1 MKESRFQKFTA
12 QTIKRNEIQL
22 ADYNPRLIDPVNKKL
37 LRKGIKEHGLV
48 EPLVWNRR
56 TGRLVS
62 GHQRLSIMDS
72 LEKTKD
78 YSLTVSVIDVD
89 EREEKILNVQ
99 LNNASMQGVFDV
111 QMLGD
116 LALDTDI
123 SLEELGFTDLD
134 AETMFGGEEK
144 YQALFDDPPAVSEA
158 KDKLKEFKKTRETLK
173 QEYAKDATVEEYMV
187 LTFSSPEQARDF
199 RETLHIPESE
209 RSFTFDRLYQWMQ
222 SVLSDEDEDD
232 EYNDGEYD
240 EPDEYDSDDEE
251 GEDSEED
258 FDSEEDDSEEDSE
271 DDEEFDDSEWEEY
284 DPEGLSEYIKALA
297 DQAVAIDA
305 ERRQKADAETQGAV
319 IQETEDAESG
329 APSAEEADAEMEA
342 ETGENG

>member
-1 MKESRFQKFTA
+1 MRESKYQKFTA
-12 QTIKRNEIQL
+12 QTIKRSDIKL
-22 ADYNPRLIDPVNKKL
+22 AEYNPRLIDPVNKRL

-48 EPLVWNRR
+48 EPLVWNKR

-72 LEKTKD
+72 LEKGQD

-144 YQALFDDPPAVSEA
+144 YQALFDDPPAVTET

-173 QEYAKDATVEEYMV
+173 KEYAKEATVEEYMV
-187 LTFSSPEQARDF
+187 ITFNNAEQARDF

-209 RSFTFDRLYQWMQ
+209 RNFTFDRLYQWME
-222 SVLSDEDEDD
+222 SVMSDNDNEYEEEDEY
-232 EYNDGEYD
+232 EDGYD
-240 EPDEYDSDDEE
+240 EPDEYDLEDETGESELYDDEDYDDDDE
-251 GEDSEED
+251 GDDYELEE
-258 FDSEEDDSEEDSE
+258 EEYEDDSDADDLELEVTEEESEIDSDVSEAEIDSE
-271 DDEEFDDSEWEEY
+271 
-284 DPEGLSEYIKALA
+284 
-297 DQAVAIDA
+297 A
-305 ERRQKADAETQGAV
+305 E
-319 IQETEDAESG
+319 
-329 APSAEEADAEMEA
+329 
-342 ETGENG
+342 ETGEVSLGTEKIE